1 MKKDK
6 TINQKIME
14 LEKSTDWFY
23 SDEFNLDDA
32 VKKYKEAIDLANELK
47 EDLDGLK
54 NEIEVL
60 AENFSK

>member
-32 VKKYKEAIDLANELK
+32 VKKYKEAIALANELK